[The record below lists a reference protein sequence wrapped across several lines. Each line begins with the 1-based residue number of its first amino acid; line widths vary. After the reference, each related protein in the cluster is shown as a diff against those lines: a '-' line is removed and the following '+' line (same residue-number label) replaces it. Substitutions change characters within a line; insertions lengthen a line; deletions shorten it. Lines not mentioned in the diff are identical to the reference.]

1 MKGDIMSE
9 LDTLDTLMSLVEII
23 VGIAAVYT
31 IVSICGATS
40 KLGIICMIACACGVA
55 YDTHIIVTDTDA
67 IGKVKRQLRSIWKR

>member
-9 LDTLDTLMSLVEII
+9 LDTLDTMMSVVEII

-31 IVSICGATS
+31 IVSICGVTS

-55 YDTHIIVTDTDA
+55 YDTYIIVTDTDA
-67 IGKVKRQLRSIWKR
+67 IGKVKKTVKKYWKR